1 MSKNNNDDK
10 NKIRRRKVTS
20 SNTDV
25 NKNTSKDNYKK
36 VSSKPKKHR
45 KRSKTKIAG
54 MLILFMLVTVVAVGS
69 ALVFS
74 SLRNT
79 EVVTKSLLDSK
90 TNNKT
95 VLLYT
100 DGSKLAEAET
110 GHKKIPLKKLNNKTV
125 KNALVAIEDSRFYQH
140 NGVDL
145 RGLARSVK
153 ENLLGNRQGGSTI
166 PMQVSKLLLTSQE
179 QTITRKIKDIYYAYE
194 MSKKVSKEDI
204 LLTYL
209 NNMYV
214 GNSFYG
220 IEAAAQ
226 GYFNKTAEKLTLP
239 EAAMLVGATNNPYK
253 YSPYTKLKLDGTEQ
267 RSDLE
272 NKLLFYSHTENDG
285 FDDPTQVELNMI
297 DKLYSWGLITD
308 YDTYSQLKK
317 GTMIVRKAVLNE
329 NAVGRAKTVLGK
341 MKQYGYISQ
350 SEYDQACLDAA
361 NIKIE
366 IPKNIQTIVSSVEDY
381 VYDEVINALKDQG
394 YTQEEANNLYYNGGL
409 QIQTTIDSSM
419 QAELEAQYNNSSNF
433 PSTITDANG
442 VTQPQSAMV
451 IIDYHNGQI
460 KSLIGGRNVKGK
472 RTLNRATSPVQPGST
487 IKPLSIYT
495 AAIDTLEMTQST
507 VFSDARGGYKFK
519 ENRKWNPSTTTAGVG
534 NMSLRL
540 GLAKSSNTV
549 AVKTAENLGE
559 SYQDCIDVMMDYL
572 KNFGITTVVDSK
584 TNSSNTTDRSFPSL
598 VLGGMAYG
606 ISPLEMSAAYGAL
619 ANGGVYIEPTVFTTV
634 STYNG
639 ELIVKST
646 PQEHRVVDEEVA
658 YVMTDMLKAVLTEGT
673 GSDASIGKMPVAG
686 KTGTTNN
693 KYCVW
698 FVGYTPYYVGAT
710 YIGDDVGR
718 KDSNGNKI
726 DLRPVEGSSS
736 TTAKLWANV
745 MKPIHENLEVVDF
758 EKPSGINV
766 YKINLTDGGLS
777 SYGSNAAFVKGTS
790 PTRTSSYSVP
800 TPSNTGT
807 TQDEPT
813 NDNAGD
819 GDNPPDDNTDNNNGD
834 NTNDNNNNNNQT
846 PGGNQDD
853 NNNGDN
859 GNTGGGD
866 NQDNTTPGDNGETNT
881 GGITDTNNA
890 TEALQPEQ

>member
-1 MSKNNNDDK
+1 
-10 NKIRRRKVTS
+10 
-20 SNTDV
+20 
-25 NKNTSKDNYKK
+25 
-36 VSSKPKKHR
+36 
-45 KRSKTKIAG
+45 
-54 MLILFMLVTVVAVGS
+54 
-69 ALVFS
+69 
-74 SLRNT
+74 
-79 EVVTKSLLDSK
+79 
-90 TNNKT
+90 
-95 VLLYT
+95 
-100 DGSKLAEAET
+100 
-110 GHKKIPLKKLNNKTV
+110 
-125 KNALVAIEDSRFYQH
+125 
-140 NGVDL
+140 
-145 RGLARSVK
+145 
-153 ENLLGNRQGGSTI
+153 
-166 PMQVSKLLLTSQE
+166 MQVSKLLLTSQE

-519 ENRKWNPSTTTAGVG
+519 ENRKWNPSTTTAGAG
-534 NMSLRL
+534 NMTLRL

-758 EKPSGINV
+758 EKPSGINF
-766 YKINLTDGGLS
+766 YKINLIDGGLS

-819 GDNPPDDNTDNNNGD
+819 GDNPPDDNTDNNNDD

-846 PGGNQDD
+846 PGGNTG
-853 NNNGDN
+853 NNGNTGGDN
-859 GNTGGGD
+859 GNTGND
-866 NQDNTTPGDNGETNT
+866 NT
-881 GGITDTNNA
+881 GGNDEQTTPDQQPSDTNNA
-890 TEALQPEQ
+890 NETIQIEE

>member
-1 MSKNNNDDK
+1 MSRNNNNDDK
-10 NKIRRRKVTS
+10 NKIRRKKVTS
-20 SNTDV
+20 SNNDV
-25 NKNTSKDNYKK
+25 NKPTSNQHYKK

-45 KRSKTKIAG
+45 KRSKIKIFG
-54 MLILFMLVTVVAVGS
+54 VLILFMLVTGVAVGS

-79 EVVTKSLLDSK
+79 ETVTKALLDEK

-95 VLLYT
+95 ELTYS
-100 DGSKLAEAET
+100 DGSTLAYAET
-110 GHKKIPLKKLNNKTV
+110 GNKKIPLKTLNNKTV
-125 KNALVAIEDSRFYQH
+125 KNALISIEDARFYEH
-140 NGVDL
+140 NGVDI

-153 ENLLGNRQGGSTI
+153 ESLLGNKQGGSTI

-179 QTITRKIKDIYYAYE
+179 QTLTRKIKDIYYAYE
-194 MSKKVSKEDI
+194 MSKTMSKEDI

-226 GYFNKTAEKLTLP
+226 GYFNKSAEKLTLA
-239 EAAMLVGATNNPYK
+239 ESAMLVGATNNPSRYA
-253 YSPYTKLKLDGTEQ
+253 PYTKLKLDGTEQ

-317 GTMIVRKAVLNE
+317 GTMVVRKAVLNE
-329 NAVGRAKTVLGK
+329 NAVGRAKVVLKK
-341 MKQYGYISQ
+341 MNELGYISED
-350 SEYDQACLDAA
+350 EYTKACAEA
-361 NIKIE
+361 TNVKIE
-366 IPKNIQTIVSSVEDY
+366 IPKNIQTVVSTVEDY
-381 VYDEVINALKDQG
+381 VYEEVIEALEDQG

-409 QIQTTIDSSM
+409 KIQTTIDPSM

-433 PSTITDANG
+433 PNSITDTNG

-460 KSLIGGRNVKGK
+460 KSLIGGRNIKGK
-472 RTLNRATSPVQPGST
+472 RTLNRATNPVQPGST

-507 VFSDARGGYKFK
+507 VFSDVRGGYKFK
-519 ENRKWNPSTTTAGVG
+519 ENIKWNPSTTTAGAG

-549 AVKTAENLGE
+549 AVKTAESLG
-559 SYQDCIDVMMDYL
+559 STYQDCIDVMMDYL
-572 KNFGITTVVDSK
+572 KNFGITTVKDSK
-584 TNSSNTTDRSFPSL
+584 TSTSDATDRSFPSL
-598 VLGGMAYG
+598 VLGGMSYG

-634 STYNG
+634 STYSG

-646 PQEHRVVDEEVA
+646 PEEHRVIDEQVA
-658 YVMTDMLKAVLTEGT
+658 YVMTDMLKAVVTEGT
-673 GSDASIGKMPVAG
+673 GYDASIGEMPVAG

-726 DLRPVEGSSS
+726 ALRSVENSSS

-745 MKPIHENLEVVDF
+745 MKPIHENLEVIDF
-758 EKPSGINV
+758 EKPSGIAF
-766 YKINLTDGGLS
+766 YKINLTDGGIS
-777 SYGSNAAFVKGTS
+777 NVGSNSAFVEGTS
-790 PTRTSSYSVP
+790 PTRTSSVQSVTP
-800 TPSNTGT
+800 TQNADENT
-807 TQDEPT
+807 DEDPNA
-813 NDNAGD
+813 NDAGDGD
-819 GDNPPDDNTDNNNGD
+819 GDNPPEGNEDDNA
-834 NTNDNNNNNNQT
+834 NDNN
-846 PGGNQDD
+846 GNT
-853 NNNGDN
+853 DN
-859 GNTGGGD
+859 GNTGDNIGNGNSDGNTGD
-866 NQDNTTPGDNGETNT
+866 GNSNGNTDNGDSNT
-881 GGITDTNNA
+881 GTA
-890 TEALQPEQ
+890 TQ

>member
-1 MSKNNNDDK
+1 
-10 NKIRRRKVTS
+10 
-20 SNTDV
+20 
-25 NKNTSKDNYKK
+25 
-36 VSSKPKKHR
+36 
-45 KRSKTKIAG
+45 
-54 MLILFMLVTVVAVGS
+54 
-69 ALVFS
+69 
-74 SLRNT
+74 
-79 EVVTKSLLDSK
+79 
-90 TNNKT
+90 
-95 VLLYT
+95 
-100 DGSKLAEAET
+100 
-110 GHKKIPLKKLNNKTV
+110 
-125 KNALVAIEDSRFYQH
+125 
-140 NGVDL
+140 
-145 RGLARSVK
+145 
-153 ENLLGNRQGGSTI
+153 
-166 PMQVSKLLLTSQE
+166 
-179 QTITRKIKDIYYAYE
+179 

-646 PQEHRVVDEEVA
+646 PQEHRVVEVA

-758 EKPSGINV
+758 EKPSGINF
-766 YKINLTDGGLS
+766 YKINLNDGGLS

-819 GDNPPDDNTDNNNGD
+819 GDNPPDDNTDNNNDD

-846 PGGNQDD
+846 PGGNTG
-853 NNNGDN
+853 NNGNTGGDN
-859 GNTGGGD
+859 GNTGND
-866 NQDNTTPGDNGETNT
+866 NT
-881 GGITDTNNA
+881 GGNDEQTTPDQQPSDANNA
-890 TEALQPEQ
+890 NETIQMEE

>member
-308 YDTYSQLKK
+308 YDTYSQLKQ
-317 GTMIVRKAVLNE
+317 GTMIVRKAVLNP
-329 NAVGRAKTVLGK
+329 NAVGRAKTVLSK
-341 MKQYGYISQ
+341 MKEFGYISQ
-350 SEYDQACLDAA
+350 SEYDQACIDVA
-361 NIKIE
+361 NVQIH
-366 IPKNIQTIVSSVEDY
+366 IPKTMQTVVSTVEDY
-381 VYDEVINALKDQG
+381 VYYEVINALKDQG
-394 YTQEEANNLYYNGGL
+394 YTQEEANKLYYNGGL

-433 PSTITDANG
+433 PANSITDSNG
-442 VTQPQSAMV
+442 ITQPQSAMV

-460 KSLIGGRNVKGK
+460 KSLIGGRNIKGK
-472 RTLNRATSPVQPGST
+472 RTLNRATNPVQPGST

-495 AAIDTLEMTQST
+495 AAIDTLQMTQST

-519 ENRKWNPSTTTAGVG
+519 KNQIWNPSTTTAGAG

-549 AVKTAENLGE
+549 AVKTAENLGDTYE
-559 SYQDCIDVMMDYL
+559 DSIDVMMDYL

-584 TNSSNTTDRSFPSL
+584 TNSSSTTDRTFPSL
-598 VLGGMAYG
+598 ALGGMAYG

-639 ELIVKST
+639 ELIVKSS
-646 PQEHRVVDEEVA
+646 PEEHRVVDEEVA
-658 YVMTDMLKAVLTEGT
+658 YVMTDMLKAVVKEGT
-673 GSDASIGKMPVAG
+673 GTEASIGEMPVAG
-686 KTGTTNN
+686 KTGTTNK
-693 KYCVW
+693 KYAVW
-698 FVGYTPYYVGAT
+698 FVGYTPYYVCST

-718 KDSNGNKI
+718 KDADENSI
-726 DLRPVEGSSS
+726 ALRPVEESSS
-736 TTAKLWANV
+736 AAAKLWASV
-745 MKPIHENLEVVDF
+745 MKPIHENLEVIDF
-758 EKPSGINV
+758 EKPSGITF
-766 YKINLTDGGLS
+766 YKINLNDGGIS
-777 SYGSNAAFVKGTS
+777 NSGSNAAFVNGTS
-790 PTRTSSYSVP
+790 PTRTSTHRSTVP
-800 TPSNTGT
+800 NNNAT
-807 TQDEPT
+807 TDEDT
-813 NDNAGD
+813 NDSPSAGD
-819 GDNPPDDNTDNNNGD
+819 GGNPPDNNGGNGGTTTPDNGGNTTPDNGGTTPDNGGNTTPDNGD
-834 NTNDNNNNNNQT
+834 N
-846 PGGNQDD
+846 
-853 NNNGDN
+853 
-859 GNTGGGD
+859 
-866 NQDNTTPGDNGETNT
+866 
-881 GGITDTNNA
+881 A
-890 TEALQPEQ
+890 TE

>member
-1 MSKNNNDDK
+1 MNEIIIKELKPIKHITLTKLNG
-10 NKIRRRKVTS
+10 
-20 SNTDV
+20 DV
-25 NKNTSKDNYKK
+25 IAEIPLFYLNEET
-36 VSSKPKKHR
+36 
-45 KRSKTKIAG
+45 RSID
-54 MLILFMLVTVVAVGS
+54 
-69 ALVFS
+69 
-74 SLRNT
+74 
-79 EVVTKSLLDSK
+79 EVDTISF
-90 TNNKT
+90 T
-95 VLLYT
+95 
-100 DGSKLAEAET
+100 
-110 GHKKIPLKKLNNKTV
+110 IPLKYRNN
-125 KNALVAIEDSRFYQH
+125 F
-140 NGVDL
+140 
-145 RGLARSVK
+145 
-153 ENLLGNRQGGSTI
+153 
-166 PMQVSKLLLTSQE
+166 
-179 QTITRKIKDIYYAYE
+179 
-194 MSKKVSKEDI
+194 SKE
-204 LLTYL
+204 
-209 NNMYV
+209 M
-214 GNSFYG
+214 
-220 IEAAAQ
+220 
-226 GYFNKTAEKLTLP
+226 
-239 EAAMLVGATNNPYK
+239 
-253 YSPYTKLKLDGTEQ
+253 
-267 RSDLE
+267 
-272 NKLLFYSHTENDG
+272 H
-285 FDDPTQVELNMI
+285 
-297 DKLYSWGLITD
+297 D
-308 YDTYSQLKK
+308 Y
-317 GTMIVRKAVLNE
+317 
-329 NAVGRAKTVLGK
+329 
-341 MKQYGYISQ
+341 
-350 SEYDQACLDAA
+350 
-361 NIKIE
+361 
-366 IPKNIQTIVSSVEDY
+366 Y

-519 ENRKWNPSTTTAGVG
+519 ENRKWNPSTTTAGAG
-534 NMSLRL
+534 NMTLRL

-758 EKPSGINV
+758 EKPSGINF
-766 YKINLTDGGLS
+766 YKINLIDGGLS

-819 GDNPPDDNTDNNNGD
+819 GDNPPDDNTDNNNDD

-846 PGGNQDD
+846 PGGNTG
-853 NNNGDN
+853 NNGNTGGDN
-859 GNTGGGD
+859 GNTGND
-866 NQDNTTPGDNGETNT
+866 NT
-881 GGITDTNNA
+881 GGNDEQTTPDQQPSDTNNA
-890 TEALQPEQ
+890 NETIQIEE

>member
-1 MSKNNNDDK
+1 
-10 NKIRRRKVTS
+10 
-20 SNTDV
+20 
-25 NKNTSKDNYKK
+25 
-36 VSSKPKKHR
+36 
-45 KRSKTKIAG
+45 
-54 MLILFMLVTVVAVGS
+54 
-69 ALVFS
+69 
-74 SLRNT
+74 
-79 EVVTKSLLDSK
+79 
-90 TNNKT
+90 
-95 VLLYT
+95 
-100 DGSKLAEAET
+100 
-110 GHKKIPLKKLNNKTV
+110 
-125 KNALVAIEDSRFYQH
+125 
-140 NGVDL
+140 
-145 RGLARSVK
+145 
-153 ENLLGNRQGGSTI
+153 
-166 PMQVSKLLLTSQE
+166 
-179 QTITRKIKDIYYAYE
+179 
-194 MSKKVSKEDI
+194 
-204 LLTYL
+204 
-209 NNMYV
+209 MYV

-226 GYFNKTAEKLTLP
+226 GSFNKTAEKLTLP

-758 EKPSGINV
+758 EKPSGINF

>member
-1 MSKNNNDDK
+1 
-10 NKIRRRKVTS
+10 
-20 SNTDV
+20 
-25 NKNTSKDNYKK
+25 
-36 VSSKPKKHR
+36 
-45 KRSKTKIAG
+45 
-54 MLILFMLVTVVAVGS
+54 
-69 ALVFS
+69 
-74 SLRNT
+74 
-79 EVVTKSLLDSK
+79 
-90 TNNKT
+90 
-95 VLLYT
+95 
-100 DGSKLAEAET
+100 
-110 GHKKIPLKKLNNKTV
+110 
-125 KNALVAIEDSRFYQH
+125 
-140 NGVDL
+140 
-145 RGLARSVK
+145 
-153 ENLLGNRQGGSTI
+153 
-166 PMQVSKLLLTSQE
+166 
-179 QTITRKIKDIYYAYE
+179 
-194 MSKKVSKEDI
+194 
-204 LLTYL
+204 
-209 NNMYV
+209 
-214 GNSFYG
+214 
-220 IEAAAQ
+220 
-226 GYFNKTAEKLTLP
+226 
-239 EAAMLVGATNNPYK
+239 
-253 YSPYTKLKLDGTEQ
+253 
-267 RSDLE
+267 
-272 NKLLFYSHTENDG
+272 
-285 FDDPTQVELNMI
+285 
-297 DKLYSWGLITD
+297 
-308 YDTYSQLKK
+308 
-317 GTMIVRKAVLNE
+317 
-329 NAVGRAKTVLGK
+329 
-341 MKQYGYISQ
+341 
-350 SEYDQACLDAA
+350 
-361 NIKIE
+361 
-366 IPKNIQTIVSSVEDY
+366 
-381 VYDEVINALKDQG
+381 
-394 YTQEEANNLYYNGGL
+394 
-409 QIQTTIDSSM
+409 
-419 QAELEAQYNNSSNF
+419 
-433 PSTITDANG
+433 
-442 VTQPQSAMV
+442 
-451 IIDYHNGQI
+451 
-460 KSLIGGRNVKGK
+460 
-472 RTLNRATSPVQPGST
+472 
-487 IKPLSIYT
+487 
-495 AAIDTLEMTQST
+495 MTQST

-534 NMSLRL
+534 NMTLRL

-758 EKPSGINV
+758 EKPSGINF
-766 YKINLTDGGLS
+766 YKINLIDGGLS

>member
-329 NAVGRAKTVLGK
+329 NAVGIAKTVLGK

-519 ENRKWNPSTTTAGVG
+519 ENRKWNPSTTTAGAG

-549 AVKTAENLGE
+549 AVKTAENLGDTYE
-559 SYQDCIDVMMDYL
+559 DSIDVMMDYL

-584 TNSSNTTDRSFPSL
+584 TNSSSTTDRTFPSL
-598 VLGGMAYG
+598 ALGGMAYG

-639 ELIVKST
+639 ELIVKSS
-646 PQEHRVVDEEVA
+646 PEEHRVVDEEVA
-658 YVMTDMLKAVLTEGT
+658 YVMTDMLKAVVKEGT
-673 GSDASIGKMPVAG
+673 GTEASIGEMPVAG
-686 KTGTTNN
+686 KTGTTNK
-693 KYCVW
+693 KYAVW
-698 FVGYTPYYVGAT
+698 FVGYTPYYVCST

-718 KDSNGNKI
+718 TDADGNRI
-726 DLRPVEGSSS
+726 ALRPIEESS
-736 TTAKLWANV
+736 TAAAKLWASV
-745 MKPIHENLEVVDF
+745 MKPIHENLEVIDF
-758 EKPSGINV
+758 EKPSGITF
-766 YKINLTDGGLS
+766 YKINLNDGGIS
-777 SYGSNAAFVKGTS
+777 NSGSNAAFVNGTS
-790 PTRTSSYSVP
+790 PTRTSTHSSTVP
-800 TPSNTGT
+800 NNNAT
-807 TQDEPT
+807 TDEDT
-813 NDNAGD
+813 NDSPSAGD
-819 GDNPPDDNTDNNNGD
+819 GGNPPDNNGGNGGTTTPDNGGNTTPDNGGTTPDNGGNTTPDNGD
-834 NTNDNNNNNNQT
+834 N
-846 PGGNQDD
+846 
-853 NNNGDN
+853 
-859 GNTGGGD
+859 
-866 NQDNTTPGDNGETNT
+866 
-881 GGITDTNNA
+881 A
-890 TEALQPEQ
+890 TE

>member
-519 ENRKWNPSTTTAGVG
+519 ENRKWNPSTTTAGAG

-549 AVKTAENLGE
+549 AVKTAENLGDTYE
-559 SYQDCIDVMMDYL
+559 DSIDVMMDYL

-584 TNSSNTTDRSFPSL
+584 TNSSSTTDRTFPSL
-598 VLGGMAYG
+598 ALGGMAYG

-639 ELIVKST
+639 ELIVKSS
-646 PQEHRVVDEEVA
+646 PEEHRVVDEEVA
-658 YVMTDMLKAVLTEGT
+658 YVMTDMLKAVVKEGT
-673 GSDASIGKMPVAG
+673 GTEASIGEMPVAG
-686 KTGTTNN
+686 KTGTTNK
-693 KYCVW
+693 KYAVW
-698 FVGYTPYYVGAT
+698 FVGYTPYYVCST

-718 KDSNGNKI
+718 KDADGNSI
-726 DLRPVEGSSS
+726 ALRPVEESSS
-736 TTAKLWANV
+736 AAAKLWASV
-745 MKPIHENLEVVDF
+745 MKPIHQNLEVIDF
-758 EKPSGINV
+758 EKPSGV
-766 YKINLTDGGLS
+766 TFYKINLNDGGLS
-777 SYGSNAAFVKGTS
+777 SSGSNAAFVNGTS
-790 PTRTSSYSVP
+790 PTRTSTHRSTVP
-800 TPSNTGT
+800 NNNAT
-807 TQDEPT
+807 TDEDT
-813 NDNAGD
+813 NDSPSAGD
-819 GDNPPDDNTDNNNGD
+819 GGNPPDNNGG
-834 NTNDNNNNNNQT
+834 NGGTTT
-846 PGGNQDD
+846 P
-853 NNNGDN
+853 DN
-859 GNTGGGD
+859 GG
-866 NQDNTTPGDNGETNT
+866 NTTPDNGGTTPDN
-881 GGITDTNNA
+881 GGTTTPDNGGNA
-890 TEALQPEQ
+890 TE

>member
-1 MSKNNNDDK
+1 
-10 NKIRRRKVTS
+10 
-20 SNTDV
+20 
-25 NKNTSKDNYKK
+25 
-36 VSSKPKKHR
+36 
-45 KRSKTKIAG
+45 
-54 MLILFMLVTVVAVGS
+54 
-69 ALVFS
+69 
-74 SLRNT
+74 
-79 EVVTKSLLDSK
+79 
-90 TNNKT
+90 
-95 VLLYT
+95 
-100 DGSKLAEAET
+100 
-110 GHKKIPLKKLNNKTV
+110 
-125 KNALVAIEDSRFYQH
+125 
-140 NGVDL
+140 
-145 RGLARSVK
+145 
-153 ENLLGNRQGGSTI
+153 
-166 PMQVSKLLLTSQE
+166 
-179 QTITRKIKDIYYAYE
+179 
-194 MSKKVSKEDI
+194 
-204 LLTYL
+204 
-209 NNMYV
+209 
-214 GNSFYG
+214 
-220 IEAAAQ
+220 
-226 GYFNKTAEKLTLP
+226 
-239 EAAMLVGATNNPYK
+239 
-253 YSPYTKLKLDGTEQ
+253 
-267 RSDLE
+267 
-272 NKLLFYSHTENDG
+272 
-285 FDDPTQVELNMI
+285 MI

-758 EKPSGINV
+758 EKPSGINF

-846 PGGNQDD
+846 PGGNQILVALLTLTMQLKLYNL
-853 NNNGDN
+853 NNNIKFQLKIKCHGFQN
-859 GNTGGGD
+859 
-866 NQDNTTPGDNGETNT
+866 PWHLLLY
-881 GGITDTNNA
+881 IKIKVLPLA
-890 TEALQPEQ
+890 

>member
-1 MSKNNNDDK
+1 
-10 NKIRRRKVTS
+10 
-20 SNTDV
+20 
-25 NKNTSKDNYKK
+25 
-36 VSSKPKKHR
+36 
-45 KRSKTKIAG
+45 
-54 MLILFMLVTVVAVGS
+54 
-69 ALVFS
+69 
-74 SLRNT
+74 
-79 EVVTKSLLDSK
+79 
-90 TNNKT
+90 
-95 VLLYT
+95 
-100 DGSKLAEAET
+100 
-110 GHKKIPLKKLNNKTV
+110 
-125 KNALVAIEDSRFYQH
+125 
-140 NGVDL
+140 
-145 RGLARSVK
+145 
-153 ENLLGNRQGGSTI
+153 
-166 PMQVSKLLLTSQE
+166 MQVSKLLLTSQE

-758 EKPSGINV
+758 EKPSGINF
-766 YKINLTDGGLS
+766 YKINLNDGGLS

-819 GDNPPDDNTDNNNGD
+819 GDNPPDDNTDNNNDD

-846 PGGNQDD
+846 PGGNTG
-853 NNNGDN
+853 NNGNTGGDN
-859 GNTGGGD
+859 GNTGND
-866 NQDNTTPGDNGETNT
+866 NT
-881 GGITDTNNA
+881 GGNDEQTTPDQQPSDANNA
-890 TEALQPEQ
+890 NETIQMEE

>member
-1 MSKNNNDDK
+1 
-10 NKIRRRKVTS
+10 
-20 SNTDV
+20 
-25 NKNTSKDNYKK
+25 
-36 VSSKPKKHR
+36 
-45 KRSKTKIAG
+45 
-54 MLILFMLVTVVAVGS
+54 
-69 ALVFS
+69 
-74 SLRNT
+74 
-79 EVVTKSLLDSK
+79 
-90 TNNKT
+90 
-95 VLLYT
+95 
-100 DGSKLAEAET
+100 
-110 GHKKIPLKKLNNKTV
+110 
-125 KNALVAIEDSRFYQH
+125 
-140 NGVDL
+140 
-145 RGLARSVK
+145 
-153 ENLLGNRQGGSTI
+153 
-166 PMQVSKLLLTSQE
+166 MQVSKLLLTSQE

-519 ENRKWNPSTTTAGVG
+519 ENRKWNPSTTTAGAG
-534 NMSLRL
+534 NMTLRL

-758 EKPSGINV
+758 EKPSGINF
-766 YKINLTDGGLS
+766 YKINLIDGGLS

>member
-1 MSKNNNDDK
+1 
-10 NKIRRRKVTS
+10 
-20 SNTDV
+20 
-25 NKNTSKDNYKK
+25 
-36 VSSKPKKHR
+36 
-45 KRSKTKIAG
+45 
-54 MLILFMLVTVVAVGS
+54 
-69 ALVFS
+69 
-74 SLRNT
+74 
-79 EVVTKSLLDSK
+79 
-90 TNNKT
+90 
-95 VLLYT
+95 
-100 DGSKLAEAET
+100 
-110 GHKKIPLKKLNNKTV
+110 
-125 KNALVAIEDSRFYQH
+125 
-140 NGVDL
+140 
-145 RGLARSVK
+145 
-153 ENLLGNRQGGSTI
+153 
-166 PMQVSKLLLTSQE
+166 
-179 QTITRKIKDIYYAYE
+179 AYE

-317 GTMIVRKAVLNE
+317 GTLIVRKAVLNE

-758 EKPSGINV
+758 EKPSGINF
-766 YKINLTDGGLS
+766 YKINLNDGGLS

-819 GDNPPDDNTDNNNGD
+819 GDNPPDDNTDNNNDD

-846 PGGNQDD
+846 PGGNTG
-853 NNNGDN
+853 NNGNTGGDN
-859 GNTGGGD
+859 GNTGND
-866 NQDNTTPGDNGETNT
+866 NT
-881 GGITDTNNA
+881 GGNDEQTTPDQQPSDANNA
-890 TEALQPEQ
+890 NETIQMEE

>member
-1 MSKNNNDDK
+1 
-10 NKIRRRKVTS
+10 
-20 SNTDV
+20 
-25 NKNTSKDNYKK
+25 
-36 VSSKPKKHR
+36 
-45 KRSKTKIAG
+45 
-54 MLILFMLVTVVAVGS
+54 
-69 ALVFS
+69 
-74 SLRNT
+74 
-79 EVVTKSLLDSK
+79 
-90 TNNKT
+90 
-95 VLLYT
+95 
-100 DGSKLAEAET
+100 
-110 GHKKIPLKKLNNKTV
+110 
-125 KNALVAIEDSRFYQH
+125 
-140 NGVDL
+140 
-145 RGLARSVK
+145 
-153 ENLLGNRQGGSTI
+153 
-166 PMQVSKLLLTSQE
+166 MQVSKLLLTSQE

-758 EKPSGINV
+758 EKPSGINF

>member
-1 MSKNNNDDK
+1 
-10 NKIRRRKVTS
+10 
-20 SNTDV
+20 
-25 NKNTSKDNYKK
+25 
-36 VSSKPKKHR
+36 
-45 KRSKTKIAG
+45 
-54 MLILFMLVTVVAVGS
+54 
-69 ALVFS
+69 
-74 SLRNT
+74 
-79 EVVTKSLLDSK
+79 
-90 TNNKT
+90 
-95 VLLYT
+95 
-100 DGSKLAEAET
+100 
-110 GHKKIPLKKLNNKTV
+110 
-125 KNALVAIEDSRFYQH
+125 
-140 NGVDL
+140 
-145 RGLARSVK
+145 
-153 ENLLGNRQGGSTI
+153 
-166 PMQVSKLLLTSQE
+166 
-179 QTITRKIKDIYYAYE
+179 
-194 MSKKVSKEDI
+194 
-204 LLTYL
+204 
-209 NNMYV
+209 MYV

-226 GYFNKTAEKLTLP
+226 GYFNKTAERLTLP

-534 NMSLRL
+534 NMTLRL

-758 EKPSGINV
+758 EKPSGINF

>member
-1 MSKNNNDDK
+1 
-10 NKIRRRKVTS
+10 
-20 SNTDV
+20 
-25 NKNTSKDNYKK
+25 
-36 VSSKPKKHR
+36 
-45 KRSKTKIAG
+45 
-54 MLILFMLVTVVAVGS
+54 
-69 ALVFS
+69 
-74 SLRNT
+74 
-79 EVVTKSLLDSK
+79 
-90 TNNKT
+90 
-95 VLLYT
+95 
-100 DGSKLAEAET
+100 
-110 GHKKIPLKKLNNKTV
+110 
-125 KNALVAIEDSRFYQH
+125 
-140 NGVDL
+140 
-145 RGLARSVK
+145 
-153 ENLLGNRQGGSTI
+153 
-166 PMQVSKLLLTSQE
+166 
-179 QTITRKIKDIYYAYE
+179 
-194 MSKKVSKEDI
+194 
-204 LLTYL
+204 
-209 NNMYV
+209 
-214 GNSFYG
+214 
-220 IEAAAQ
+220 
-226 GYFNKTAEKLTLP
+226 
-239 EAAMLVGATNNPYK
+239 
-253 YSPYTKLKLDGTEQ
+253 
-267 RSDLE
+267 
-272 NKLLFYSHTENDG
+272 
-285 FDDPTQVELNMI
+285 MI

-758 EKPSGINV
+758 EKPSGINF

-846 PGGNQDD
+846 PGGNTG
-853 NNNGDN
+853 NNGNTGGDN
-859 GNTGGGD
+859 GNTGND
-866 NQDNTTPGDNGETNT
+866 NT
-881 GGITDTNNA
+881 GGNDEQTTPDQQPSDANNA
-890 TEALQPEQ
+890 NETIQMEE

>member
-1 MSKNNNDDK
+1 
-10 NKIRRRKVTS
+10 
-20 SNTDV
+20 
-25 NKNTSKDNYKK
+25 
-36 VSSKPKKHR
+36 
-45 KRSKTKIAG
+45 
-54 MLILFMLVTVVAVGS
+54 
-69 ALVFS
+69 
-74 SLRNT
+74 
-79 EVVTKSLLDSK
+79 
-90 TNNKT
+90 
-95 VLLYT
+95 
-100 DGSKLAEAET
+100 
-110 GHKKIPLKKLNNKTV
+110 
-125 KNALVAIEDSRFYQH
+125 
-140 NGVDL
+140 
-145 RGLARSVK
+145 
-153 ENLLGNRQGGSTI
+153 
-166 PMQVSKLLLTSQE
+166 
-179 QTITRKIKDIYYAYE
+179 
-194 MSKKVSKEDI
+194 
-204 LLTYL
+204 
-209 NNMYV
+209 
-214 GNSFYG
+214 
-220 IEAAAQ
+220 
-226 GYFNKTAEKLTLP
+226 
-239 EAAMLVGATNNPYK
+239 
-253 YSPYTKLKLDGTEQ
+253 
-267 RSDLE
+267 
-272 NKLLFYSHTENDG
+272 
-285 FDDPTQVELNMI
+285 MI

-758 EKPSGINV
+758 EKPSGINF
-766 YKINLTDGGLS
+766 YKINLNDGGLS

-819 GDNPPDDNTDNNNGD
+819 GDNPPDDNTDNNNDD

-846 PGGNQDD
+846 PGGNTG
-853 NNNGDN
+853 NNGNTGGDN
-859 GNTGGGD
+859 GNTGND
-866 NQDNTTPGDNGETNT
+866 NT
-881 GGITDTNNA
+881 GGNDEQTTPDQQPSDANNA
-890 TEALQPEQ
+890 NETIQMEE

>member
-1 MSKNNNDDK
+1 
-10 NKIRRRKVTS
+10 
-20 SNTDV
+20 
-25 NKNTSKDNYKK
+25 
-36 VSSKPKKHR
+36 
-45 KRSKTKIAG
+45 
-54 MLILFMLVTVVAVGS
+54 
-69 ALVFS
+69 
-74 SLRNT
+74 
-79 EVVTKSLLDSK
+79 
-90 TNNKT
+90 
-95 VLLYT
+95 
-100 DGSKLAEAET
+100 
-110 GHKKIPLKKLNNKTV
+110 
-125 KNALVAIEDSRFYQH
+125 
-140 NGVDL
+140 
-145 RGLARSVK
+145 
-153 ENLLGNRQGGSTI
+153 
-166 PMQVSKLLLTSQE
+166 MQVSKLLLTSQE

-226 GYFNKTAEKLTLP
+226 GSFNKTAEKLTLP

-758 EKPSGINV
+758 EKPSGINF

-866 NQDNTTPGDNGETNT
+866 DQDNTTPGDNGETNT

>member
-1 MSKNNNDDK
+1 
-10 NKIRRRKVTS
+10 
-20 SNTDV
+20 
-25 NKNTSKDNYKK
+25 
-36 VSSKPKKHR
+36 
-45 KRSKTKIAG
+45 
-54 MLILFMLVTVVAVGS
+54 
-69 ALVFS
+69 
-74 SLRNT
+74 
-79 EVVTKSLLDSK
+79 
-90 TNNKT
+90 
-95 VLLYT
+95 
-100 DGSKLAEAET
+100 
-110 GHKKIPLKKLNNKTV
+110 
-125 KNALVAIEDSRFYQH
+125 
-140 NGVDL
+140 
-145 RGLARSVK
+145 
-153 ENLLGNRQGGSTI
+153 
-166 PMQVSKLLLTSQE
+166 
-179 QTITRKIKDIYYAYE
+179 
-194 MSKKVSKEDI
+194 
-204 LLTYL
+204 
-209 NNMYV
+209 MYV

-758 EKPSGINV
+758 EKPSGINF

>member
-125 KNALVAIEDSRFYQH
+125 KNALVAIEDSKFYQH

-153 ENLLGNRQGGSTI
+153 ENILGNRQGGSTI

-329 NAVGRAKTVLGK
+329 NAVGRAKTIRL
-341 MKQYGYISQ
+341 YIS
-350 SEYDQACLDAA
+350 
-361 NIKIE
+361 K
-366 IPKNIQTIVSSVEDY
+366 
-381 VYDEVINALKDQG
+381 
-394 YTQEEANNLYYNGGL
+394 
-409 QIQTTIDSSM
+409 
-419 QAELEAQYNNSSNF
+419 
-433 PSTITDANG
+433 
-442 VTQPQSAMV
+442 
-451 IIDYHNGQI
+451 
-460 KSLIGGRNVKGK
+460 
-472 RTLNRATSPVQPGST
+472 
-487 IKPLSIYT
+487 
-495 AAIDTLEMTQST
+495 
-507 VFSDARGGYKFK
+507 
-519 ENRKWNPSTTTAGVG
+519 
-534 NMSLRL
+534 
-540 GLAKSSNTV
+540 
-549 AVKTAENLGE
+549 
-559 SYQDCIDVMMDYL
+559 
-572 KNFGITTVVDSK
+572 
-584 TNSSNTTDRSFPSL
+584 
-598 VLGGMAYG
+598 
-606 ISPLEMSAAYGAL
+606 
-619 ANGGVYIEPTVFTTV
+619 
-634 STYNG
+634 
-639 ELIVKST
+639 
-646 PQEHRVVDEEVA
+646 
-658 YVMTDMLKAVLTEGT
+658 
-673 GSDASIGKMPVAG
+673 
-686 KTGTTNN
+686 
-693 KYCVW
+693 
-698 FVGYTPYYVGAT
+698 
-710 YIGDDVGR
+710 
-718 KDSNGNKI
+718 
-726 DLRPVEGSSS
+726 
-736 TTAKLWANV
+736 
-745 MKPIHENLEVVDF
+745 
-758 EKPSGINV
+758 
-766 YKINLTDGGLS
+766 
-777 SYGSNAAFVKGTS
+777 
-790 PTRTSSYSVP
+790 
-800 TPSNTGT
+800 
-807 TQDEPT
+807 
-813 NDNAGD
+813 
-819 GDNPPDDNTDNNNGD
+819 
-834 NTNDNNNNNNQT
+834 
-846 PGGNQDD
+846 
-853 NNNGDN
+853 
-859 GNTGGGD
+859 
-866 NQDNTTPGDNGETNT
+866 
-881 GGITDTNNA
+881 
-890 TEALQPEQ
+890 